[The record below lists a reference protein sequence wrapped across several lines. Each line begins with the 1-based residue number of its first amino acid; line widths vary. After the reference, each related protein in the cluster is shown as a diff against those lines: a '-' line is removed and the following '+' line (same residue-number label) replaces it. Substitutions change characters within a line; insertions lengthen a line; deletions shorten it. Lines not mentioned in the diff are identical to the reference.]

1 MQPWLLANAAQGDT
15 MLIRISEIQIKKRIR
30 KDFGNLNELAE
41 SMNIHGLMNPIVID
55 RDHILIAGQ
64 RRLESAKKL
73 GWKTI
78 EATIVDAHT
87 KIDKLEM
94 EIEENI
100 HRKDFTTDEIVDA
113 YSKLERL
120 KNPGFFR
127 KLLQRIG
134 KLFRKLFRR

>member
-1 MQPWLLANAAQGDT
+1 

-30 KDFGNLNELAE
+30 KDLGNINELAE
-41 SMNIHGLMNPIVID
+41 SMNIHGLMNPIVLT
-55 RDHILIAGQ
+55 REHMLIAGQ

-73 GWKTI
+73 GWENI
-78 EATIVDAHT
+78 EATIVDAPT

-113 YSKLERL
+113 YSKLEKL
-120 KNPGFFR
+120 KNPGFIR
-127 KLLQRIG
+127 KILQHICNFFKR
-134 KLFRKLFRR
+134 LFRR

>member
-1 MQPWLLANAAQGDT
+1 

-41 SMNIHGLMNPIVID
+41 SMNLHGLMNPIVLT
-55 RDHILIAGQ
+55 RDLILIAGQ
-64 RRLESAKKL
+64 RRIESAKKL
-73 GWKTI
+73 GWENI
-78 EATIVDAHT
+78 EATIIDVPT

-113 YSKLERL
+113 YSKLEKL
-120 KNPGFFR
+120 KNPGVIRKILQCIKNFFR
-127 KLLQRIG
+127 KMFHR
-134 KLFRKLFRR
+134 